1 MSRHHRQYAVIFLC
15 AAGIAFSLLWAN
27 PLLAQPNVV
36 ADVLQR
42 MDRDRCA
49 ALQSGVKVCH
59 YEYVDSLPR
68 RESSNC
74 YAAT

>member
-1 MSRHHRQYAVIFLC
+1 MFAIL
-15 AAGIAFSLLWAN
+15 AAAFMWAQ

-49 ALQSGVKVCH
+49 SLQSGVKVCH
-59 YEYVDSLPR
+59 YEYSVEGKAVEAIS
-68 RESSNC
+68 
-74 YAAT
+74 